1 MSLLSDCQIGE
12 LDGMKPDW
20 DNSGNAFPR
29 VQQIEC
35 LNKGIDPISRNPSII
50 LLNPTGRSRKS
61 LKVHHYTVIVSYS
74 LKRRIVSLSVARGG
88 PIRNQGYAMYLVTGV
103 SDRCL

>member
-35 LNKGIDPISRNPSII
+35 LNKGIDPISWNPSII

-74 LKRRIVSLSVARGG
+74 LKRRIVTLFVARCGG
-88 PIRNQGYAMYLVTGV
+88 IRNQDYVISLVKGI
-103 SDRCL
+103 SE